1 MTTPRRLTELETLR
15 SRLRRIVFEADGTP
29 RGEKATRTLR
39 AVRARISE
47 AEAPGRQAQVALAR
61 AAKRTQ
67 DAYLSAALAHHEAP
81 DTEREA
87 QAELEV
93 LCGGVARG
101 FRLLDLLQVVRD
113 EATPTPLETSDPDR
127 LRARLS
133 RRFALR
139 ARTEGFAPEAVRAL
153 LAFEGR

>member
-1 MTTPRRLTELETLR
+1 MTTPRRLAELESLR
-15 SRLRRIVFEADGTP
+15 SRLRRIVSEADGTP
-29 RGEKATRTLR
+29 RGEKAGRALR

-47 AEAPGRQAQVALAR
+47 AEAPERRAQAALAR
-61 AAKRTQ
+61 ASKHAQ
-67 DAYLSAALAHHEAP
+67 DAYLSVASRHAAP

-93 LCGGVARG
+93 LCGGMAQG
-101 FRLLDLLQVVRD
+101 FRLLDLLKTVRD
-113 EATPTPLETSDPDR
+113 DARPASLVVGDPDR
-127 LRARLS
+127 LS
-133 RRFALR
+133 HRFALR